1 MINCPLGSQECAK
14 VPSWELKHTLKCPSF
29 SPLPFKKSVHAIDE
43 TLIWYSNPAYA
54 ALWIFHTRP
63 LNIQCWLSPN
73 CSSGSYLNTV
83 LQTSLKEFSKGWM
96 HARKDVL
103 HACVIGC
110 WCWSHVHF
118 PARGPSVR
126 ECVYVC
132 ICCAFGM
139 IAPNVSQKQSVRF
152 NCQQTP
158 GTRWQF
164 VLSAHKQHAH
174 THTHTHIWIQI
185 HSKYYVHRH
194 TTTQNIPVNLHS
206 PFSAHHSHTKSS
218 LTPKSNQKAFTTPS
232 SHCTDVLYLSF
243 IYSCSSLHL
252 CFAIIPAVYPHIVL
266 ASVV

>member
-43 TLIWYSNPAYA
+43 TLILYSNPAYA

-63 LNIQCWLSPN
+63 LNIQCWLSPS

-174 THTHTHIWIQI
+174 THTHTHT
-185 HSKYYVHRH
+185 H
-194 TTTQNIPVNLHS
+194 T
-206 PFSAHHSHTKSS
+206 
-218 LTPKSNQKAFTTPS
+218 
-232 SHCTDVLYLSF
+232 YLNTNT
-243 IYSCSSLHL
+243 L
-252 CFAIIPAVYPHIVL
+252 
-266 ASVV
+266 